1 MLTRR
6 TEARRRRSDVTD
18 ELMTLRELAAYV
30 RRPVATIYG
39 WNSRGGG
46 PPFIKRG
53 RRVLYRQSDVQ
64 RWLAAGWTD
73 GRRTLRSGWAGDA
86 A

>member
-1 MLTRR
+1 MI
-6 TEARRRRSDVTD
+6 D
-18 ELMTLRELAAYV
+18 ELMTVPELAAYV
-30 RRPVATIYG
+30 RRPVATIYA

-53 RRVLYRQSDVQ
+53 GRVLYRRSDVKE
-64 RWLAAGWTD
+64 WLDAGWTD
-73 GRRTLRSGWAGDA
+73 GRRTLRSGWVGDA